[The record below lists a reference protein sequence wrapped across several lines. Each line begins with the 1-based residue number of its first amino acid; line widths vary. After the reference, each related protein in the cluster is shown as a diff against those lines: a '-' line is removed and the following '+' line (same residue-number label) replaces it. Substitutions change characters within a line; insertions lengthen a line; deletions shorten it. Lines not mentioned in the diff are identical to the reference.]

1 MFEGLRGRTQ
11 DVVGADYR
19 RKYNEPVEVTEN
31 SEKEDNSDYQIC
43 ICIKIRDGDEYYVDD
58 CKENWDI
65 LNNLNNETSCF
76 IYLIDSSE
84 REGGILGIRVS
95 EIVAFYPEED

>member
-11 DVVGADYR
+11 GVVDADYR
-19 RKYNEPVEVTEN
+19 REYNEPVEVAETNE
-31 SEKEDNSDYQIC
+31 EEDNLDYQIC
-43 ICIKIRDGDEYYVDD
+43 IKVRDDEYYVDD

-76 IYLIDSSE
+76 IYLKDSSE
-84 REGGILGIRVS
+84 REDGILGIRVS
-95 EIVAFYPEED
+95 EIVAFYLEED

>member
-11 DVVGADYR
+11 GVVDVDYR
-19 RKYNEPVEVTEN
+19 REYNEPVEVTETN
-31 SEKEDNSDYQIC
+31 EEEDNLDYQIC
-43 ICIKIRDGDEYYVDD
+43 IKVRDDEYYVDD

-76 IYLIDSSE
+76 IYLKDSSE
-84 REGGILGIRVS
+84 REDGLLGIRVS
-95 EIVAFYPEED
+95 EIVAFYLEED

>member
-11 DVVGADYR
+11 GVVDVDYR
-19 RKYNEPVEVTEN
+19 REYNEPVEVTETN
-31 SEKEDNSDYQIC
+31 EEEDNLDYQIC
-43 ICIKIRDGDEYYVDD
+43 IKVRDDEYYVDD

-76 IYLIDSSE
+76 IYLKDSSE
-84 REGGILGIRVS
+84 REDGILGIRVS
-95 EIVAFYPEED
+95 EIVAFYLEED

>member
-11 DVVGADYR
+11 GVVDVDYR
-19 RKYNEPVEVTEN
+19 REYNEPVEVAETNE
-31 SEKEDNSDYQIC
+31 EEDNLDYQIC
-43 ICIKIRDGDEYYVDD
+43 IKVRDDDEYYVDD

-76 IYLIDSSE
+76 IYLKDSSE
-84 REGGILGIRVS
+84 REDGILGIRVS
-95 EIVAFYPEED
+95 EIVAFYLEED

>member
-11 DVVGADYR
+11 GVVDADYR
-19 RKYNEPVEVTEN
+19 REYNEPVEVAETNE
-31 SEKEDNSDYQIC
+31 EEDNLDYQIC
-43 ICIKIRDGDEYYVDD
+43 IKVRDDDEYYVDD

-76 IYLIDSSE
+76 IYLKDSSE
-84 REGGILGIRVS
+84 REDGILGIRVS
-95 EIVAFYPEED
+95 EIVVFYLEED

>member
-11 DVVGADYR
+11 GVVDADYR
-19 RKYNEPVEVTEN
+19 REYNEPVEVAETNE
-31 SEKEDNSDYQIC
+31 EEDNLDYQIC
-43 ICIKIRDGDEYYVDD
+43 IKVRDDDEYYVDD

-76 IYLIDSSE
+76 IYLKDSSE
-84 REGGILGIRVS
+84 REDGILGIRVS
-95 EIVAFYPEED
+95 EIVAFYLEEN

>member
-11 DVVGADYR
+11 GVVDVDYR
-19 RKYNEPVEVTEN
+19 REYNEPVEVAETNE
-31 SEKEDNSDYQIC
+31 EEDNLDYQIC
-43 ICIKIRDGDEYYVDD
+43 IKVRDDEYYVDD

-76 IYLIDSSE
+76 IYLKDSTE
-84 REGGILGIRVS
+84 RENGILGIRVS
-95 EIVAFYPEED
+95 EIIAFYPEED

>member
-11 DVVGADYR
+11 DAIDVDYR
-19 RKYNEPVEVTEN
+19 REYNEPVEVAET
-31 SEKEDNSDYQIC
+31 SEEEGNLDYQIC
-43 ICIKIRDGDEYYVDD
+43 IKVRDDDEYYVDD

-76 IYLIDSSE
+76 IYLKDSSE
-84 REGGILGIRVS
+84 REDGILGIRVS
-95 EIVAFYPEED
+95 EIVAFYPEEDD